1 MKKWI
6 AGWALSMGLV
16 TSSMAADVPPDLL
29 KHLRYAIPQAEPDR
43 VEATPFPGIYEVLYG
58 SELYYV
64 SQDGRYLFRGQ
75 LVDLEKGMNLT
86 EERLSA
92 VRAELLAALDLTD
105 MIIYTPKDKKHSVT
119 IFTDI
124 DCPYCRKL
132 HDEMPILLQR
142 GIEVRYLPF
151 PRTPAGTPSYQRS
164 VSVWCAEDRNQALD
178 EAKAGAEPAERNCN
192 HPIRFSLET
201 AAKFGVNA
209 TPTLIL
215 SDGTVLPGY
224 VPAEKLADA
233 LDRVAEKN

>member
-1 MKKWI
+1 MMKKWM
-6 AGWALSMGLV
+6 A
-16 TSSMAADVPPDLL
+16 MAALGVGLSAHAGEVPPDLL

-86 EERLSA
+86 EERLGT
-92 VRAELLAALDLTD
+92 VRADLLASLDPAD
-105 MIIYTPKDKKHSVT
+105 MIIYTPKDKKHSITV
-119 IFTDI
+119 FTDI

-132 HDEMPILLQR
+132 HAEMPTLMKR
-142 GIEVRYLPF
+142 GVEVRYLPF
-151 PRTPAGTPSYQRS
+151 PRTPLGTPSYQRS
-164 VSVWCAEDRNQALD
+164 VSVWCAEDRNKALD
-178 EAKAGAEPAERNCN
+178 AAKAGSEPTERNCN
-192 HPIRFSLET
+192 HPVRYSLEV
-201 AAKFGVNA
+201 AAKFGVTA